1 MMTNVVQQS
10 PIFSIC
16 YEIVGRAN
24 LRNRNRII
32 LLHIPEWDALS
43 AREQP
48 TTTLTK
54 EF

>member
-1 MMTNVVQQS
+1 MSILVQHS
-10 PIFSIC
+10 HTFSMSYAHI
-16 YEIVGRAN
+16 GTAH
-24 LRNRNRII
+24 LRNRRRII

-48 TTTLTK
+48 TTTLTR